1 MNTTDFGP
9 DRPTIQPYQGGYSVP
24 VALKQVERPAIN
36 GEGAVE
42 HSWQGYL
49 LIVPFLSE
57 LELDAAIAELP
68 AGDYS
73 ADKQAALDE
82 SVKITR
88 RASYPPQ
95 SELLYAIAEDDT
107 AAIASYKTKCAVIAK
122 QYPMHWHSTETYAAG
137 DIVTHGGVKYRKAD
151 DGDNTEPDATPGGW
165 EPVA

>member
-36 GEGAVE
+36 GEGVE

-73 ADKQAALDE
+73 ADRQAALE
-82 SVKITR
+82 EGVTLSR
-88 RASYPPQ
+88 RANYPPQ
-95 SELLYAIAEDDT
+95 SDLLYAIAEDDT
-107 AAIASYKTKCAVIAK
+107 ASIAAYKARCAVVARQFPMPWNTASSYK
-122 QYPMHWHSTETYAAG
+122 AG
-137 DIVTHGGVKYRKAD
+137 DLVNHKGLNYRKLD
-151 DGDNTEPDATPGGW
+151 DGDNTAPDSVPGGW
-165 EPVA
+165 EPVN

>member
-9 DRPTIQPYQGGYSVP
+9 VRPTIQPYQSGYSVP
-24 VALKQVERPAIN
+24 VALKQVERPATN

-73 ADKQAALDE
+73 ADKQAALTHAVQLE
-82 SVKITR
+82 RK
-88 RASYPPQ
+88 AEYPPIEEYIDGVVKGDDAQ
-95 SELLYAIAEDDT
+95 VAEYR
-107 AAIASYKTKCAVIAK
+107 AKCL
-122 QYPMHWHSTETYAAG
+122 E
-137 DIVTHGGVKYRKAD
+137 VKKRH
-151 DGDNTEPDATPGGW
+151 PLP
-165 EPVA
+165 